1 MEVSGARA
9 AVYVGLVSIVIA
21 LAWRVLNWVWFRP
34 KRLERFL
41 RQQGLSGNSNVGK
54 NCFIWD
60 GPNPRTIITNPE
72 DVKDVF
78 AKYDDFQRPNSNPL
92 VQLLATGLSSYE
104 DEKWAKHRRII
115 NPAFHI
121 ERLKKMVPAF
131 DACCSEMISKWEVLV
146 SKEGSCELDIWP
158 YLQNLSA
165 DVISRAA
172 FGSSYQEGRKI
183 FQLLT
188 EQAQHVMKLLQTVYI
203 PGWRFL
209 PTKMNKR
216 MKEIDK
222 EIKASLEDI
231 INERK
236 KAMKMGDGTKDDLL
250 GILLESNF
258 KEIQQHGNKKSVGMS
273 TEDVIEECKLFY
285 FAGQDTTSV
294 LLVWTMVLLSM
305 YPNWQHRA
313 REEALQA
320 FGNKKPDFDGL
331 THLKV
336 VTMILN
342 EVLRLYPPVLT
353 SDRKVHK
360 KTQLGKLTIP
370 AGGHISLP
378 TALFHHDKE
387 LWGADATE
395 FNPERFSEGV
405 SKATNGRVCFFPF
418 GGGPRICIGQNF
430 SLVEA
435 KMALSMIL
443 QNFTFEL
450 SPSYAHAP
458 HSVIFLKPQ
467 FGAHIILH
475 KRN

>member
-1 MEVSGARA
+1 MEGVEL
-9 AVYVGLVSIVIA
+9 GLVRAEEARKVPETTSSTAAAAPITIRIFELEWLCVPDLRSLVTAFKTA
-21 LAWRVLNWVWFRP
+21 LAATRTSSKADNSSSKPMLVSLLRFYPLRWPL
-34 KRLERFL
+34 RL
-41 RQQGLSGNSNVGK
+41 SPHVHCS
-54 NCFIWD
+54 
-60 GPNPRTIITNPE
+60 
-72 DVKDVF
+72 
-78 AKYDDFQRPNSNPL
+78 
-92 VQLLATGLSSYE
+92 LAT
-104 DEKWAKHRRII
+104 
-115 NPAFHI
+115 HI
-121 ERLKKMVPAF
+121 ESTSASLPLPSLHLLSPNGSFR
-131 DACCSEMISKWEVLV
+131 CQSRSEMISKWEVLV

-395 FNPERFSEGV
+395 FNPER
-405 SKATNGRVCFFPF
+405 KP
-418 GGGPRICIGQNF
+418 PR
-430 SLVEA
+430 
-435 KMALSMIL
+435 LSIQRL
-443 QNFTFEL
+443 GTKL
-450 SPSYAHAP
+450 
-458 HSVIFLKPQ
+458 
-467 FGAHIILH
+467 IIQ
-475 KRN
+475 